1 MSRSV
6 LSARRQLSTLVVWL
20 LLGLAALPMALKV
33 NDELEAQARLKGS
46 ESARVEV
53 TLRARFESPFAR
65 IALLRVAG
73 APSPRSPSGKGLLM
87 RVTDA
92 LKATPGVKGVISYL
106 DREDTLFVGRDESAI
121 LIVGLDVDEP
131 SGDAMMAGLRKT
143 TDGLHAALAP
153 DYPGVTFGWTG
164 ESAVNAD
171 LRRLSARETRM
182 AEVRVLP
189 ITLVLLVVAFR
200 SLVCALLPVLCGG
213 LTILI
218 ALGIIAAVNR
228 FWPASL
234 VVVSIASMVGL
245 GLSIDYALLI
255 VSRYRDA
262 LRAGLERQ
270 AALAEAAEHGGRT
283 VLVSGSAVAIGFA
296 ALLLVPVSEVRSIG
310 MGGLVVTT
318 VAVLVASTFLPV
330 ALAWLGPWIDVVP
343 LRLWRWKTR
352 FNWRGWAQWVSR
364 HPVAILVGGGL
375 PLVLLAAQ
383 AVHLSTHLPRG
394 RWLPETADSVRVL
407 HEIDSVAPGNF
418 GQIVH
423 AIVDLPPGTTIDRE
437 AGWRAVAKLVRHFA
451 RDPRIQHVWSITT
464 VNVVPLGG
472 PELLKKIPESV
483 KKNFISADEQSVLIE
498 ILPRQHLTAT
508 DAAAMVREF
517 RAANLTAI
525 TGLAGMRLEL
535 GGVPA
540 FNVDYENAIKNSLGL
555 VVLLVIGATLLVLS
569 IAFRS
574 ALIPLKAVTL
584 NLLSVIAA
592 FGAVTLVFQDGYG
605 SRLFGLPRPLDGGFP
620 IVPVLVFCI
629 VFGLSMDYEV
639 FIVARIADGRRA
651 GLSDREALIE
661 GIANTG
667 RVITFAAAI
676 MMTVF
681 GGFMFGQFVLVKILG
696 FALGFAVLVDASL
709 IRLWVG
715 PALIQLAGRWNW
727 WPGRQR
733 LDQTR
738 RLARG
743 RLLP

>member
-1 MSRSV
+1 
-6 LSARRQLSTLVVWL
+6 
-20 LLGLAALPMALKV
+20 MALKV

-46 ESARVEV
+46 ESAHVEAI
-53 TLRARFESPFAR
+53 LRARFESPFAR
-65 IALLRVAG
+65 IALLRVAS
-73 APSPRSPSGKGLLM
+73 APSPRTPPGRELLE
-87 RVTDA
+87 RVTEA
-92 LKATPGVKGVISYL
+92 VKATPGVKGVISYL
-106 DREDTLFVGRDESAI
+106 DREDTLFIGQDESAI
-121 LIVGLDVDEP
+121 LIVGLNLDEP
-131 SGDAMMAGLRKT
+131 SGDAMMADLRKT
-143 TDGLHAALAP
+143 TDALHAALAH
-153 DYPGVTFGWTG
+153 DYPDVTFGWTG

-182 AEVRVLP
+182 AELRVLP
-189 ITLVLLVVAFR
+189 ITLVLLLVAFR
-200 SLVCALLPVLCGG
+200 SLVSALLPVLCGA

-218 ALGIIAAVNR
+218 ALGLIGAVNR

-262 LRAGLERQ
+262 INAGLARS

-296 ALLLVPVSEVRSIG
+296 AMLLVPVSEVRSIG

-318 VAVLVASTFLPV
+318 VAVLAASTLLPV

-343 LRLWRWKTR
+343 LRLWRWKTP
-352 FNWRGWAQWVSR
+352 FNWRRWATWVSR
-364 HPVAILVGGGL
+364 HPLGVLALGGL
-375 PLVLLAAQ
+375 PLVLLATQ
-383 AVHLSTHLPRG
+383 AVHLSTDLPRG
-394 RWLPETADSVRVL
+394 RWLPDTADSVRVL
-407 HEIDSVAPGNF
+407 HEIDAVAPGNF

-437 AGWRAVAKLVRHFA
+437 SGWRAVAKLVRHFA
-451 RDPRIQHVWSITT
+451 RDPRIQHVWAITT
-464 VNVVPLGG
+464 VNVVPLAG

-483 KKNFISADEQSVLIE
+483 QKNFISADGQSVLIE
-498 ILPRQHLTAT
+498 ILPRQRLTAT

-517 RAANLTAI
+517 RAADLTAI
-525 TGLAGMRLEL
+525 TGLAGVHLEL

-540 FNVDYENAIKNSLGL
+540 FNVDYENAIKHSLGL

-574 ALIPLKAVTL
+574 ALIPLKAVAL
-584 NLLSVIAA
+584 NVLSVVAA

-605 SRLFGLPRPLDGGFP
+605 SHLFGLPHPLDGGFP

-651 GLSDREALIE
+651 GLPDREALIE
-661 GIANTG
+661 GIASTG

-696 FALGFAVLVDASL
+696 FALGFAVLADASL
-709 IRLWVG
+709 IRLAVG

-727 WPGRQR
+727 WPGR
-733 LDQTR
+733 LDSAGKADDDGALR
-738 RLARG
+738 
-743 RLLP
+743 